1 MKENFYKYAIYTVFS
16 AAALFS
22 AFLVTSDNVSPF
34 TTQATLHRNVA
45 TIAPEVSGVITD
57 VMVNN
62 GELVEKGQPLFAID
76 ASSYQL
82 KVAQAKAELRQA
94 RESDSAKWQQLAAAK
109 QTQSQREFEYHNA
122 KQKLARNQK
131 LRNKGLAT
139 EQELD
144 DALTN
149 TQVASSAVEAA
160 NAEVK
165 RIEAE
170 LSTQD
175 RTAAIE
181 LAEVKR
187 IEAELSTQD
196 RTAAI
201 ELAEAKLASAELD
214 LSHTQI
220 VAQTEGVV
228 TNLQLQSG
236 SYITQGTASLMLVD
250 EAHAWIS
257 ADFNEKGIDK
267 LTNGREVLVSF
278 DALPGKV
285 FSGEVSSQERA
296 IYDTNNANGQLSS
309 VTNDTRWIRE
319 QQKVR
324 TRITVNELDPSM
336 ISGSRASV
344 IVESGNPI
352 MDVIGSAW
360 IHLVAMFRYIY

>member
-82 KVAQAKAELRQA
+82 KVAQAKAALRQA

-144 DALTN
+144 DAITN

-160 NAEVK
+160 N
-165 RIEAE
+165 
-170 LSTQD
+170 
-175 RTAAIE
+175 
-181 LAEVKR
+181 AEVKR

-285 FSGEVSSQERA
+285 FTGEVSSQERA

-324 TRITVNELDPSM
+324 TRITVDELDPSM

-344 IVESGNPI
+344 IVESGNPV

>member
-122 KQKLARNQK
+122 KQKLTRNQK

-144 DALTN
+144 DAITN

-160 NAEVK
+160 N
-165 RIEAE
+165 
-170 LSTQD
+170 
-175 RTAAIE
+175 
-181 LAEVKR
+181 AEVKR

-285 FSGEVSSQERA
+285 FTGEVRSQERA

-344 IVESGNPI
+344 IVENGNPV

>member
-109 QTQSQREFEYHNA
+109 QNQSQREFEYHNA

-144 DALTN
+144 DAITN

-160 NAEVK
+160 N
-165 RIEAE
+165 
-170 LSTQD
+170 
-175 RTAAIE
+175 
-181 LAEVKR
+181 AEVKR

-285 FSGEVSSQERA
+285 FTGEVSSQERA

>member
-122 KQKLARNQK
+122 KQKLTRNQK

-144 DALTN
+144 DAITN

-160 NAEVK
+160 N
-165 RIEAE
+165 
-170 LSTQD
+170 
-175 RTAAIE
+175 
-181 LAEVKR
+181 AEVKR

-360 IHLVAMFRYIY
+360 IHLVAMFHYIY

>member
-144 DALTN
+144 DAITN

-160 NAEVK
+160 N
-165 RIEAE
+165 
-170 LSTQD
+170 
-175 RTAAIE
+175 
-181 LAEVKR
+181 AEVKR

-285 FSGEVSSQERA
+285 FTGEVSSQERA
-296 IYDTNNANGQLSS
+296 IYDTNNANGQLSN

-324 TRITVNELDPSM
+324 TRITVDELDPSM

-344 IVESGNPI
+344 IVESGNPV

>member
-1 MKENFYKYAIYTVFS
+1 
-16 AAALFS
+16 
-22 AFLVTSDNVSPF
+22 
-34 TTQATLHRNVA
+34 
-45 TIAPEVSGVITD
+45 
-57 VMVNN
+57 
-62 GELVEKGQPLFAID
+62 
-76 ASSYQL
+76 
-82 KVAQAKAELRQA
+82 
-94 RESDSAKWQQLAAAK
+94 
-109 QTQSQREFEYHNA
+109 
-122 KQKLARNQK
+122 
-131 LRNKGLAT
+131 
-139 EQELD
+139 
-144 DALTN
+144 
-149 TQVASSAVEAA
+149 
-160 NAEVK
+160 
-165 RIEAE
+165 
-170 LSTQD
+170 
-175 RTAAIE
+175 
-181 LAEVKR
+181 
-187 IEAELSTQD
+187 
-196 RTAAI
+196 
-201 ELAEAKLASAELD
+201 
-214 LSHTQI
+214 
-220 VAQTEGVV
+220 
-228 TNLQLQSG
+228 
-236 SYITQGTASLMLVD
+236 MLVD

>member
-144 DALTN
+144 DAITN

-160 NAEVK
+160 N
-165 RIEAE
+165 
-170 LSTQD
+170 
-175 RTAAIE
+175 
-181 LAEVKR
+181 AEVKR

-236 SYITQGTASLMLVD
+236 SYITQGTASLLLVD

-285 FSGEVSSQERA
+285 FTGEVSSQERA

-352 MDVIGSAW
+352 MDIIGSAW

>member
-122 KQKLARNQK
+122 KQKLTRNQK

-144 DALTN
+144 DAITN

-160 NAEVK
+160 N
-165 RIEAE
+165 
-170 LSTQD
+170 
-175 RTAAIE
+175 
-181 LAEVKR
+181 AEVKR

-267 LTNGREVLVSF
+267 LINGREVLVSF

-285 FSGEVSSQERA
+285 FTGEVSSQERA

-352 MDVIGSAW
+352 MDIIGSAW
-360 IHLVAMFRYIY
+360 IHLVAIFRYIY

>member
-1 MKENFYKYAIYTVFS
+1 MKESFYKYAIYTVFS

-122 KQKLARNQK
+122 KQKLTRNQK

-144 DALTN
+144 DAITN

-160 NAEVK
+160 N
-165 RIEAE
+165 
-170 LSTQD
+170 
-175 RTAAIE
+175 
-181 LAEVKR
+181 AEVKR

-236 SYITQGTASLMLVD
+236 SYITQGTASLLLVD

-285 FSGEVSSQERA
+285 FTGEVSSQERA

-324 TRITVNELDPSM
+324 TRISVNDLDPSM

-344 IVESGNPI
+344 IVENGNPL
-352 MDVIGSAW
+352 MDAISSAW

>member
-1 MKENFYKYAIYTVFS
+1 MTRSPIHKS
-16 AAALFS
+16 PAARF
-22 AFLVTSDNVSPF
+22 
-34 TTQATLHRNVA
+34 
-45 TIAPEVSGVITD
+45 
-57 VMVNN
+57 
-62 GELVEKGQPLFAID
+62 
-76 ASSYQL
+76 
-82 KVAQAKAELRQA
+82 
-94 RESDSAKWQQLAAAK
+94 
-109 QTQSQREFEYHNA
+109 
-122 KQKLARNQK
+122 
-131 LRNKGLAT
+131 
-139 EQELD
+139 
-144 DALTN
+144 
-149 TQVASSAVEAA
+149 EAA
-160 NAEVK
+160 N
-165 RIEAE
+165 
-170 LSTQD
+170 
-175 RTAAIE
+175 
-181 LAEVKR
+181 AEVKR

-285 FSGEVSSQERA
+285 FTGEVSSQERA

-344 IVESGNPI
+344 RSLKAAIQSWMSLARLGFTWWRC
-352 MDVIGSAW
+352 SATSTK
-360 IHLVAMFRYIY
+360 R

>member
-122 KQKLARNQK
+122 KQKLTRNQK

-144 DALTN
+144 DAITN

-160 NAEVK
+160 N
-165 RIEAE
+165 
-170 LSTQD
+170 
-175 RTAAIE
+175 
-181 LAEVKR
+181 AEVKR

-257 ADFNEKGIDK
+257 ADFNEKGINK

-285 FSGEVSSQERA
+285 FTGEVSSQERA

-344 IVESGNPI
+344 IVESGNPV
-352 MDVIGSAW
+352 MDFIGSAW

>member
-1 MKENFYKYAIYTVFS
+1 M
-16 AAALFS
+16 FS

-122 KQKLARNQK
+122 KQKLTRNQK

-144 DALTN
+144 DAITN

-160 NAEVK
+160 N
-165 RIEAE
+165 
-170 LSTQD
+170 
-175 RTAAIE
+175 
-181 LAEVKR
+181 AEVKR

-236 SYITQGTASLMLVD
+236 SYITQGTASLLLVD

-285 FSGEVSSQERA
+285 FTGEISSQERA

-352 MDVIGSAW
+352 MDIIGSAW
-360 IHLVAMFRYIY
+360 IHLVAIFRYIY

>member
-122 KQKLARNQK
+122 KQKLTRNQK

-144 DALTN
+144 DAITN

-160 NAEVK
+160 N
-165 RIEAE
+165 
-170 LSTQD
+170 
-175 RTAAIE
+175 
-181 LAEVKR
+181 AEVKR

-236 SYITQGTASLMLVD
+236 SYITQGTASLLLVD

-267 LTNGREVLVSF
+267 LTDGREVLVSF

-285 FSGEVSSQERA
+285 FTGEVSSQERA

-344 IVESGNPI
+344 IVESGNPV

>member
-1 MKENFYKYAIYTVFS
+1 M
-16 AAALFS
+16 FS

-144 DALTN
+144 DAITN

-160 NAEVK
+160 N
-165 RIEAE
+165 
-170 LSTQD
+170 
-175 RTAAIE
+175 
-181 LAEVKR
+181 AEVKR

-220 VAQTEGVV
+220 MAQTEGVV

-285 FSGEVSSQERA
+285 FTGEVSSQERA

-344 IVESGNPI
+344 IVESGNPV
-352 MDVIGSAW
+352 MDAIGSAW

>member
-109 QTQSQREFEYHNA
+109 QTQSQSQREFEYHNA
-122 KQKLARNQK
+122 KQKLTRNQK

-144 DALTN
+144 DAITN

-160 NAEVK
+160 N
-165 RIEAE
+165 
-170 LSTQD
+170 
-175 RTAAIE
+175 
-181 LAEVKR
+181 AEVKR

-278 DALPGKV
+278 DALPGEV
-285 FSGEVSSQERA
+285 FTGEVSSQERA

>member
-122 KQKLARNQK
+122 KQKLTRNQK

-144 DALTN
+144 DAITN

-160 NAEVK
+160 N
-165 RIEAE
+165 
-170 LSTQD
+170 
-175 RTAAIE
+175 
-181 LAEVKR
+181 AEVKR

-236 SYITQGTASLMLVD
+236 SYITQGTASLLLVD

-285 FSGEVSSQERA
+285 FTGEVSSQERA

-352 MDVIGSAW
+352 MDIIGSAW
-360 IHLVAMFRYIY
+360 IHLVAIFRYIY

>member
-122 KQKLARNQK
+122 KQKLTRNQK

-144 DALTN
+144 DAITN

-160 NAEVK
+160 N
-165 RIEAE
+165 
-170 LSTQD
+170 
-175 RTAAIE
+175 
-181 LAEVKR
+181 AEVKR

-278 DALPGKV
+278 DALPGKM
-285 FSGEVSSQERA
+285 FTGEVSSQERA

>member
-122 KQKLARNQK
+122 KQKLTRNQK

-144 DALTN
+144 DAITN

-160 NAEVK
+160 N
-165 RIEAE
+165 
-170 LSTQD
+170 
-175 RTAAIE
+175 
-181 LAEVKR
+181 AEVKR

-236 SYITQGTASLMLVD
+236 SYITQGTVSLMLVD

-285 FSGEVSSQERA
+285 FTGEVSSQERA

-344 IVESGNPI
+344 IVESGNPV

>member
-144 DALTN
+144 DAITN

-160 NAEVK
+160 N
-165 RIEAE
+165 
-170 LSTQD
+170 
-175 RTAAIE
+175 
-181 LAEVKR
+181 AEVKR

-285 FSGEVSSQERA
+285 FTGEVSSQERA

-324 TRITVNELDPSM
+324 TRITVDELDPSM

-344 IVESGNPI
+344 IVESGNPV

>member
-45 TIAPEVSGVITD
+45 TIAPEVSGVLTD

-122 KQKLARNQK
+122 KQKLTRNQK

-144 DALTN
+144 DAITN

-160 NAEVK
+160 N
-165 RIEAE
+165 
-170 LSTQD
+170 
-175 RTAAIE
+175 
-181 LAEVKR
+181 AEVKR

-267 LTNGREVLVSF
+267 LINGREVLVSF

-285 FSGEVSSQERA
+285 FTGEVSSQERA

>member
-76 ASSYQL
+76 ASCYQL

-122 KQKLARNQK
+122 KQKLTRNQK

-144 DALTN
+144 DAITN

-160 NAEVK
+160 N
-165 RIEAE
+165 
-170 LSTQD
+170 
-175 RTAAIE
+175 
-181 LAEVKR
+181 AEVKR

-236 SYITQGTASLMLVD
+236 SYITQGTASLLLVD

-285 FSGEVSSQERA
+285 FTGEVSSQERA

-344 IVESGNPI
+344 IVESGNPV

>member
-1 MKENFYKYAIYTVFS
+1 M
-16 AAALFS
+16 FS

-122 KQKLARNQK
+122 KQKLTRNQK

-144 DALTN
+144 DAITN

-160 NAEVK
+160 N
-165 RIEAE
+165 
-170 LSTQD
+170 
-175 RTAAIE
+175 
-181 LAEVKR
+181 AEVKR

-236 SYITQGTASLMLVD
+236 SYITQGTASLLLVD

-285 FSGEVSSQERA
+285 FTGEVSSQERA
-296 IYDTNNANGQLSS
+296 IYDTSNANGQLSS

>member
-122 KQKLARNQK
+122 KQKLTRNQK

-144 DALTN
+144 DAITN

-160 NAEVK
+160 N
-165 RIEAE
+165 
-170 LSTQD
+170 
-175 RTAAIE
+175 
-181 LAEVKR
+181 AEVKR

-267 LTNGREVLVSF
+267 LTNGRKVLVSF
-278 DALPGKV
+278 DALPGEV
-285 FSGEVSSQERA
+285 FTGEVSSQERA

>member
-1 MKENFYKYAIYTVFS
+1 MKENFYKYAICTVFS

-144 DALTN
+144 DAITN

-160 NAEVK
+160 N
-165 RIEAE
+165 
-170 LSTQD
+170 
-175 RTAAIE
+175 
-181 LAEVKR
+181 AEVKR

-285 FSGEVSSQERA
+285 FTGEVSSQERA

-344 IVESGNPI
+344 IVESGNPV

>member
-122 KQKLARNQK
+122 KQKLTRNQK

-144 DALTN
+144 DAITN
-149 TQVASSAVEAA
+149 TRVASSAVEAA
-160 NAEVK
+160 N
-165 RIEAE
+165 
-170 LSTQD
+170 
-175 RTAAIE
+175 
-181 LAEVKR
+181 AEVKR

-278 DALPGKV
+278 DALPGEV
-285 FSGEVSSQERA
+285 FTGEVSSQERA

-309 VTNDTRWIRE
+309 VTNDTRWLRE

-352 MDVIGSAW
+352 MDIIGSAW

>member
-122 KQKLARNQK
+122 KQKLTRNQK

-144 DALTN
+144 DAITN

-181 LAEVKR
+181 LAK
-187 IEAELSTQD
+187 
-196 RTAAI
+196 
-201 ELAEAKLASAELD
+201 AKLASAELD

>member
-57 VMVNN
+57 VLVSN

-76 ASSYQL
+76 DSSYQL

-122 KQKLARNQK
+122 KQKLTRNQK

-144 DALTN
+144 DAITN

-160 NAEVK
+160 N
-165 RIEAE
+165 
-170 LSTQD
+170 
-175 RTAAIE
+175 
-181 LAEVKR
+181 AEVKR

-285 FSGEVSSQERA
+285 FTGEVSSQERA

-344 IVESGNPI
+344 IVESGNPV

>member
-22 AFLVTSDNVSPF
+22 AFLVISDNVSPF
-34 TTQATLHRNVA
+34 TTQAILHRNVA

-94 RESDSAKWQQLAAAK
+94 RESDFAKWQQLAAAK

-122 KQKLARNQK
+122 KQKLTRNQK

-144 DALTN
+144 DAITN

-160 NAEVK
+160 N
-165 RIEAE
+165 
-170 LSTQD
+170 
-175 RTAAIE
+175 
-181 LAEVKR
+181 AEVKR

-236 SYITQGTASLMLVD
+236 SYITQGTASLLLVD

-285 FSGEVSSQERA
+285 FTGEVSSQERA

>member
-144 DALTN
+144 DAITN

-160 NAEVK
+160 N
-165 RIEAE
+165 
-170 LSTQD
+170 
-175 RTAAIE
+175 
-181 LAEVKR
+181 AEVKR

-236 SYITQGTASLMLVD
+236 SYITQGTASLLLVD

-285 FSGEVSSQERA
+285 FTGEVSSQERA

-352 MDVIGSAW
+352 MDIIGSAW
-360 IHLVAMFRYIY
+360 IHLVAIFRYIY

>member
-144 DALTN
+144 DAITN

-181 LAEVKR
+181 LAE
-187 IEAELSTQD
+187 
-196 RTAAI
+196 
-201 ELAEAKLASAELD
+201 AKLASAELG

-285 FSGEVSSQERA
+285 FTGEVSSQERA

-344 IVESGNPI
+344 IVESGNPV

>member
-94 RESDSAKWQQLAAAK
+94 READSAKWQQLAAAK

-144 DALTN
+144 DAITN

-160 NAEVK
+160 N
-165 RIEAE
+165 
-170 LSTQD
+170 
-175 RTAAIE
+175 
-181 LAEVKR
+181 AEVKR

-285 FSGEVSSQERA
+285 FTGEVSSQERA

-324 TRITVNELDPSM
+324 TRITVDELDPSM

-344 IVESGNPI
+344 IVESGNPV

>member
-122 KQKLARNQK
+122 KQKLTRNQK

-144 DALTN
+144 DAITN

-160 NAEVK
+160 N
-165 RIEAE
+165 
-170 LSTQD
+170 
-175 RTAAIE
+175 
-181 LAEVKR
+181 AEVKR

-257 ADFNEKGIDK
+257 ADFNEKGIDQ

-285 FSGEVSSQERA
+285 FTGEVSSQERA

>member
-1 MKENFYKYAIYTVFS
+1 M
-16 AAALFS
+16 FS

-45 TIAPEVSGVITD
+45 TIAPEVSGVIID

-144 DALTN
+144 DAITN
-149 TQVASSAVEAA
+149 TQVASSAVEAS
-160 NAEVK
+160 N
-165 RIEAE
+165 
-170 LSTQD
+170 
-175 RTAAIE
+175 
-181 LAEVKR
+181 AEVKR

-236 SYITQGTASLMLVD
+236 SYITQGTASLLLVD

-285 FSGEVSSQERA
+285 FTGEVSSQERA

-352 MDVIGSAW
+352 TDIIGSAW
-360 IHLVAMFRYIY
+360 IHLVAIFRYIY

>member
-122 KQKLARNQK
+122 KQKLTRNQK

-144 DALTN
+144 DAITN

-160 NAEVK
+160 N
-165 RIEAE
+165 
-170 LSTQD
+170 
-175 RTAAIE
+175 
-181 LAEVKR
+181 AEVKR

-236 SYITQGTASLMLVD
+236 SYITQGTASLLLVD

-285 FSGEVSSQERA
+285 FTGEVSSQERA

-324 TRITVNELDPSM
+324 SRITVNELDPSM

>member
-122 KQKLARNQK
+122 KQKLTRNQK

-144 DALTN
+144 DAITN

-160 NAEVK
+160 N
-165 RIEAE
+165 
-170 LSTQD
+170 
-175 RTAAIE
+175 
-181 LAEVKR
+181 AEVKR

-278 DALPGKV
+278 DALPGEV
-285 FSGEVSSQERA
+285 FTGEVSSQERA

-344 IVESGNPI
+344 IVESGNPV

>member
-1 MKENFYKYAIYTVFS
+1 MKESFYKYAIYTVFS

-144 DALTN
+144 DAITN

-160 NAEVK
+160 N
-165 RIEAE
+165 
-170 LSTQD
+170 
-175 RTAAIE
+175 
-181 LAEVKR
+181 AEVKR

-236 SYITQGTASLMLVD
+236 SYITQGTASLLLVD

-285 FSGEVSSQERA
+285 FTGEVSSQERA

-324 TRITVNELDPSM
+324 TRISVNDLDPSM

-344 IVESGNPI
+344 IVENGNPL
-352 MDVIGSAW
+352 MDAISSAW

>member
-57 VMVNN
+57 VMVKN

-144 DALTN
+144 DAITN

-160 NAEVK
+160 N
-165 RIEAE
+165 
-170 LSTQD
+170 
-175 RTAAIE
+175 
-181 LAEVKR
+181 AEVKR

-285 FSGEVSSQERA
+285 FTGEVSSQERA

-344 IVESGNPI
+344 IVESGNPV

>member
-122 KQKLARNQK
+122 KQKLTRNQK

-144 DALTN
+144 DAITN

-160 NAEVK
+160 N
-165 RIEAE
+165 
-170 LSTQD
+170 
-175 RTAAIE
+175 
-181 LAEVKR
+181 AEVKR

-236 SYITQGTASLMLVD
+236 SYITQGTASLLLVD

-285 FSGEVSSQERA
+285 FTGEVSSQERA

-352 MDVIGSAW
+352 MDIIGSAW

>member
-144 DALTN
+144 DAITN

-160 NAEVK
+160 N
-165 RIEAE
+165 
-170 LSTQD
+170 
-175 RTAAIE
+175 
-181 LAEVKR
+181 AEVKR

-278 DALPGKV
+278 DALPSKV
-285 FSGEVSSQERA
+285 FTGEVSSQERA

-344 IVESGNPI
+344 IVESGNPV

>member
-144 DALTN
+144 DAITN

-160 NAEVK
+160 N
-165 RIEAE
+165 
-170 LSTQD
+170 
-175 RTAAIE
+175 
-181 LAEVKR
+181 AEVKR

-236 SYITQGTASLMLVD
+236 SYITQGTASLLLVD

-285 FSGEVSSQERA
+285 FTGEVSSQERA